1 MGTVFQTLG
10 NIEEIRIRVC
20 QPMIILDGQQEY
32 FFSMHGR
39 YLTKD
44 SQEAYTVTLADISDM
59 LVFISRYSLFA
70 FEEEVRNGF
79 ITIEGGH
86 RIGLSGQAVFNE
98 GWMQTI
104 RNISYLNIRVCH
116 EKKECARRLIPYLY
130 REPGVKHSG
139 IYNTLLVS
147 PPGRGK
153 TTLLRDLIRLLSDG
167 SREHTGL
174 KVSIVDERSEIA
186 GCYRGIPQNDVGMR
200 TDVLDGCPKSSAP
213 TVVFAQAVSGFFATI
228 GMPETAVSA
237 TYTIIS
243 LAVSC
248 FCLTS
253 LDTGTRLGRFMF
265 QELFAGTET
274 GKKMKLDNMYVATVI
289 TAICGFAL
297 CLAGYA
303 KVWPLFG
310 ACNQLVAVP
319 AFLAVGTYLKKHNK
333 NNKMLYIPIIFM
345 SAATLVSLF
354 FSFKNNMTALLGGG
368 LDGAAVFTNVLQNVI
383 IVPIV
388 ILAVILLIDG
398 GKVLWGK
405 DGK

>member
-130 REPGVKHSG
+130 RYPARKESG
-139 IYNTLLVS
+139 IYNTLLIS
-147 PPGRGK
+147 PPGKGK
-153 TTLLRDLIRLLSDG
+153 TTLLRDLIRMLSCG
-167 SREHTGL
+167 AEGQR
-174 KVSIVDERSEIA
+174 
-186 GCYRGIPQNDVGMR
+186 RGR
-200 TDVLDGCPKSSAP
+200 T
-213 TVVFAQAVSGFFATI
+213 
-228 GMPETAVSA
+228 
-237 TYTIIS
+237 
-243 LAVSC
+243 
-248 FCLTS
+248 
-253 LDTGTRLGRFMF
+253 LG
-265 QELFAGTET
+265 A
-274 GKKMKLDNMYVATVI
+274 
-289 TAICGFAL
+289 
-297 CLAGYA
+297 
-303 KVWPLFG
+303 
-310 ACNQLVAVP
+310 
-319 AFLAVGTYLKKHNK
+319 
-333 NNKMLYIPIIFM
+333 
-345 SAATLVSLF
+345 
-354 FSFKNNMTALLGGG
+354 GG
-368 LDGAAVFTNVLQNVI
+368 LL
-383 IVPIV
+383 
-388 ILAVILLIDG
+388 
-398 GKVLWGK
+398 
-405 DGK
+405 